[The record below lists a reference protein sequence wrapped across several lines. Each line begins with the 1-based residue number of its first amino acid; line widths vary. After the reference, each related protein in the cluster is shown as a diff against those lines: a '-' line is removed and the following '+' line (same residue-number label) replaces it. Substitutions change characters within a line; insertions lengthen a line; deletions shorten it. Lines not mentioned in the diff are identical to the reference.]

1 MTEYKRFTTRA
12 SAMVVLRCAYCS
24 RKRFCH
30 EIVIREE
37 CGHEAIDRLA
47 ELEDLIDAGKLIF
60 VEGDDDEMV
69 QIKVSRSWL
78 KEMHRILHEKD
89 IDC

>member
-1 MTEYKRFTTRA
+1 MKEYKRFTTRA

-47 ELEDLIDAGKLIF
+47 ELEDLIDAGKF
-60 VEGDDDEMV
+60 PNQSVTVMAQRNV
-69 QIKVSRSWL
+69 QNIA
-78 KEMHRILHEKD
+78 
-89 IDC
+89 